1 MFTFVQDKITLPRAL
16 AGIKLCYFPEQPE
29 SMQIFAKPKHLM
41 RQPLATRHT
50 ECGIYS

>member
-41 RQPLATRHT
+41 LHMSCKRPTSFL
-50 ECGIYS
+50 E